1 MPVAKGEVAMDTN
14 VRRGMAPLFAGLA
27 CLVVCG
33 TVADAATPAKAL
45 PEPVHSAHGLLTS
58 TASML
63 EGVRVFKGIPFAAP
77 PVGKLRWQ
85 PAQPAARWQG
95 VRAADHFGATCIQPH
110 QAGRTPNNRSVDLP
124 DSPPMS
130 EDCLFLNLWRPAAT
144 TRASLPVMVWIHGGA
159 YTEGAG
165 STPLYDGSV
174 LASKGV
180 IVVTFNYRLGAFG
193 FLAHPELTAES
204 RHHASGNYA
213 LTDVLAT
220 LQWVKDNIAAFGG
233 DPGRVTI
240 FGESAGAAMVS
251 ALVAT
256 PAAKGLFQRA
266 ISQSGAWMGLAL
278 GPMRTRESAEQQT
291 VKAAAEL
298 GITSLARL
306 RALPADDVATKLPH
320 QGMIVDGWVIPED
333 LSLTFA
339 QNRQNRVNV
348 LAGSNRDEG
357 SFAGGPPEATR
368 DFTENLAWITRLYAA
383 QHRKAGAH
391 AWVFQFMHEPP
402 YPPGVRNLGVCH
414 TCEIPY
420 VFGNLAAPRLF
431 PDLSSPELA
440 VASTADRRA
449 AEMTM
454 GYWVNFARTG
464 KPNGPGLPE
473 WPEHGSD
480 DPSPVMHLGPQPAV
494 GEPLGSERGAQFSEQ
509 YDRLMEL
516 LGAAR

>member
-1 MPVAKGEVAMDTN
+1 MKTWIRPRA
-14 VRRGMAPLFAGLA
+14 AGSEGVLLLATLA
-27 CLVVCG
+27 CLASSG
-33 TVADAATPAKAL
+33 AMAAEVL
-45 PEPVHSAHGLLTS
+45 REPVMTAQGQLTGTPS
-58 TASML
+58 TL
-63 EGVRVFKGIPFAAP
+63 DGVRVFKGIPFAAP
-77 PVGKLRWQ
+77 PVGALRWQ
-85 PAQPAARWQG
+85 PAQPAARWEG
-95 VRAADHFGATCIQPH
+95 ARAGDRFGAACIQPH
-110 QAGRTPNNRSVDLP
+110 QAARVPNNRSVDLP

-130 EDCLFLNLWRPAAT
+130 EDCLFLNVWTPAT
-144 TRASLPVMVWIHGGA
+144 TARAKLPVMVWIHGGA
-159 YTEGAG
+159 YAEGAG
-165 STPLYDGSV
+165 SMPLYDGSM

-213 LTDVLAT
+213 LTDVLAA
-220 LQWVKDNIAAFGG
+220 LQWVRKNIASFGG

-240 FGESAGAAMVS
+240 FGESAGAAIAS
-251 ALVAT
+251 ALVAA
-256 PAAKGLFQRA
+256 PSAKGLFQRA

-278 GPMRTRESAEQQT
+278 GPMPTRASAERQT
-291 VKAAAEL
+291 VEATTVP
-298 GITSLARL
+298 GLATLAQL
-306 RALPADDVATKLPH
+306 RALSANDVATKLPR
-320 QGMIVDGWVIPED
+320 QGMIIDGWLIPED

-339 QNRQNRVNV
+339 QGRQNRVNV

-357 SFAGGPPEATR
+357 SFADSPPDAAR
-368 DFTENLAWITRLYAA
+368 AFTENLAWITRLYAA

-402 YPPGVRNLGVCH
+402 YPPGARNLGVCH

-420 VFGNLAAPRLF
+420 VFGNLAALRLF

-440 VASTADRRA
+440 AASAADRRA
-449 AEMTM
+449 ADMTM

-480 DPSPVMHLGPQPAV
+480 LPAPVMDLGPSPAV
-494 GEPLGSERGAQFSEQ
+494 GEPLGAERGAQFRQQ
-509 YDRLMEL
+509 YDQLMES
-516 LGAAR
+516 LGAASR